1 MNDNAS
7 YVKDNE
13 LIWDSRAENGD
24 RWSLPVSAE
33 ETAEARRGNWHI
45 VLTPEKP
52 VPRDWFP
59 QKMAGARILCLASGG
74 GQQGPILAAAG
85 AEVTVFDNS
94 TKQLEKDTL
103 VARRDG
109 LEIKTVQGNMQDLS
123 MFEDE
128 SFDMIVHPWSN
139 NYVDDVLPVW
149 RECARVLKKG
159 GILIAGFGS
168 PLEYVF
174 DPARLEKGELV
185 PKYSIPYAD
194 IDHLDDETIR
204 GITEAEGYSWGHPVE
219 DNIGGQISAGFA
231 IIGFYE
237 DRGFAALDAY
247 INTSMATKAV
257 KL

>member
-33 ETAEARRGNWHI
+33 ETAEARRGNRHI

-52 VPRDWFP
+52 VPRDRFP

-74 GQQGPILAAAG
+74 GGQLGPILAAAG
-85 AEVTVFDNS
+85 AEVTVFD
-94 TKQLEKDTL
+94 
-103 VARRDG
+103 
-109 LEIKTVQGNMQDLS
+109 
-123 MFEDE
+123 
-128 SFDMIVHPWSN
+128 
-139 NYVDDVLPVW
+139 
-149 RECARVLKKG
+149 
-159 GILIAGFGS
+159 
-168 PLEYVF
+168 
-174 DPARLEKGELV
+174 PARLERGELV

-204 GITEAEGYSWGHPVE
+204 GITEAEGYSRGHPVE
-219 DNIGGQISAGFA
+219 DNIGGQIAAGFA
-231 IIGFYE
+231 ITGFYE
-237 DRGFAALDAY
+237 DRGFAALDDY